1 MHADLSRITHRPERH
16 YSAVVAQQGRVQLDA
31 DANEQTAIQL
41 FQARTLAADLI
52 GPHGGPQGATGF
64 RIDLRG
70 GPHELDDLVIGGGR
84 YYVDGILCDADRP
97 GAGTPVP
104 SVPSVSTAGA
114 AGGRDGESPDADTPD
129 APAAPAAPTTPR
141 TWTYWDQPD
150 AFRDPERPA
159 DRLPTHF
166 PYLVYLKVWERLV
179 TAAEDPAL
187 REVALGAALPDTAA
201 RTKVVWQVL
210 PLPASELGLDGD
222 NPPAGDI
229 RTAFADWARK
239 AATPASR
246 LAARSERPD
255 HADDDP
261 CLVAPESRY
270 RGPEN
275 QLYRVEIHDAGAA
288 GQTGAEGQADH
299 GGHSGPATF
308 KWSRENGS
316 VTFPVDTLDGTWV
329 ELASLGGDDKLSLH
343 VGDLVEFVDTAYT
356 SRGEAAPLLRVEEV
370 DLPGRRVRLS
380 DEPAPGVGRRPELH
394 PFLRRW
400 DHQEPGRG
408 TVRRGDRPGRLR
420 HGALPVEEGRWLP
433 LEDGV
438 EVYFE
443 PGGRYRTG
451 DFWLIPARTATGGV
465 EWPTDTARRP
475 LLQHPGG
482 IAVHYAPLAWVHGEQ
497 AVPDLRL
504 SFRPLA
510 TAVQPGAGET
520 APGPNSGGDGT
531 LSTGGTDGPANPS
544 TGTGTG
550 TGTGTSTVNPR
561 SQTTAEAEAQVDE
574 AESESGSGAGEA
586 GGAG

>member
-1 MHADLSRITHRPERH
+1 MHADLSRLTFRPDRH

-52 GPHGGPQGATGF
+52 GRHGGPSGATGF
-64 RIDLRG
+64 KIDLRG

-84 YYVDGILCDADRP
+84 YYVDGILCDATRP
-97 GAGTPVP
+97 QPGVPVP
-104 SVPSVSTAGA
+104 A
-114 AGGRDGESPDADTPD
+114 AGHDGGEDASEPGDTGESAN
-129 APAAPAAPTTPR
+129 APT

-150 AFRDPERPA
+150 GFRDPERPG
-159 DRLPTHF
+159 DRLPSQF
-166 PYLVYLKVWERLV
+166 PYLAYLKVWERSV

-187 REVALGAALPDTAA
+187 REVALGSALPDTAA

-210 PLPASELGLDGD
+210 PLPGTALGLDGD
-222 NPPAGDI
+222 NPPVDTL
-229 RTAFADWARK
+229 RKAFAEWADKQR
-239 AATPASR
+239 ATSR

-261 CLVAPESRY
+261 CLVAPDARY

-275 QLYRVEIHDAGAA
+275 QLYRVEVHD
-288 GQTGAEGQADH
+288 
-299 GGHSGPATF
+299 SGTARDATF

-316 VTFPVDTLDGTWV
+316 VTFPVDELDGTWV
-329 ELASLGGDDKLSLH
+329 ELASLGNDDKLDLN
-343 VGDLVEFVDTAYT
+343 VGDRVEFVDTAT
-356 SRGEAAPLLRVEEV
+356 SSRGEAAPLLRVEEL

-400 DHQEPGRG
+400 DHHENSARPSPKLSAPLEQGGAPMRG
-408 TVRRGDRPGRLR
+408 AKAGRLH
-420 HGALPVEEGRWLP
+420 HGAVRVEEGGWLP

-443 PGGRYRTG
+443 AGGTYRTG
-451 DFWLIPARTATGGV
+451 DFWLIPARTATGAV

-475 LLQHPGG
+475 LLQSPAG
-482 IAVHYAPLAWVHGEQ
+482 IEVHYAPLAWVHGEQ

-504 SFRPLA
+504 AFRPLA
-510 TAVQPGAGET
+510 AGIPAADDAALAAEAQARAEEAGEG
-520 APGPNSGGDGT
+520 PGSFGGSGGSGES
-531 LSTGGTDGPANPS
+531 STAASSSAPS
-544 TGTGTG
+544 APP
-550 TGTGTSTVNPR
+550 SR
-561 SQTTAEAEAQVDE
+561 SQTSAAAEAAVDE
-574 AESESGSGAGEA
+574 

>member
-1 MHADLSRITHRPERH
+1 MHADLSRITYRPERH

-52 GPHGGPQGATGF
+52 GPHGGPQGTTGF
-64 RIDLRG
+64 KIELRG
-70 GPHELDDLVIGGGR
+70 GPRELDDLVIRGGR
-84 YYVDGILCDADRP
+84 YYVDGIACDATRP
-97 GAGTPVP
+97 RPGTPVP
-104 SVPSVSTAGA
+104 TATGHKEADDEAGA
-114 AGGRDGESPDADTPD
+114 PSGNADGPAEPATPE
-129 APAAPAAPTTPR
+129 

-150 AFRDPERPA
+150 GFRDPERPG
-159 DRLPTHF
+159 DRLPSQF

-210 PLPASELGLDGD
+210 PLPASALGLDGD
-222 NPPAGDI
+222 NPPAGEI
-229 RTAFADWARK
+229 RTAFDGWAQQ
-239 AATPASR
+239 AAAPACR

-261 CLVAPESRY
+261 CLVAPEARY

-275 QLYRVEIHDAGAA
+275 QLYRVEVHD
-288 GQTGAEGQADH
+288 
-299 GGHSGPATF
+299 GGTAKDATF

-316 VTFPVDTLDGTWV
+316 VTFPVDELDGTWV
-329 ELASLGGDDKLSLH
+329 ELASLGGDDKLSLQ
-343 VGDLVEFVDTAYT
+343 VGDLVEFVDTGYT

-380 DEPAPGVGRRPELH
+380 DEPAPHVGRRPELH

-400 DHQEPGRG
+400 DHQEAGRK

-420 HGALPVEEGRWLP
+420 HGAVPVEEGGWLP

-443 PGGRYRTG
+443 TGGAYRTG

-465 EWPTDTARRP
+465 EWPTDPARRP
-475 LLQHPGG
+475 LLQHPSG

-504 SFRPLA
+504 AFPRLA
-510 TAVQPGAGET
+510 TVIPAADAATLDAEAAAEAADEG
-520 APGPNSGGDGT
+520 GPGT
-531 LSTGGTDGPANPS
+531 LSAGTGGGSGPAH
-544 TGTGTG
+544 
-550 TGTGTSTVNPR
+550 PR

-574 AESESGSGAGEA
+574 TGAA
-586 GGAG
+586 G